1 MKIDL
6 NKLISG
12 IILLTGHILF
22 VITASSY
29 FSVSVIILVS
39 MFLLWMIWCKAT
51 DTFDLNTLLFQIGF
65 SGTVVS
71 ILIIALFGIEPVG
84 TRTGILVRFHSIA
97 IAIAMGSFLLSV
109 LPYIVLKVKF
119 KLPLNK
125 LNINVKPWLSTNK
138 SKIQKSEEVQYI
150 VGDGNWEL
158 ASEADILSSKYN
170 IE

>member
-29 FSVSVIILVS
+29 FSVSIIILVS

-51 DTFDLNTLLFQIGF
+51 STFDLNTLLFQIGF
-65 SGTVVS
+65 SGTIVA
-71 ILIIALFGIEPVG
+71 ILILALFGIEPVG
-84 TRTGILVRFHSIA
+84 TRTGILVRFDSMG
-97 IAIAMGSFLLSV
+97 IAIAMASFLLAI
-109 LPYIVLKVKF
+109 LPYIIFKVKF
-119 KLPLNK
+119 NLP
-125 LNINVKPWLSTNK
+125 LNINVKPWLSNNK
-138 SKIQKSEEVQYI
+138 QKTQKSDEVQYI

>member
-6 NKLISG
+6 NKLMSR

-29 FSVSVIILVS
+29 FSVSIIILVS

-51 DTFDLNTLLFQIGF
+51 DTFELNNLLFQIGF
-65 SGTVVS
+65 SGTIVA
-71 ILIIALFGIEPVG
+71 ILILALFGIEPIG
-84 TRTGILVRFHSIA
+84 TRTGILVRFDSMG
-97 IAIAMGSFLLSV
+97 IAIAMGSFLLAI
-109 LPYIVLKVKF
+109 LPYIILKVKF
-119 KLPLNK
+119 NLPLNK
-125 LNINVKPWLSTNK
+125 LNISVKPWLSKNK
-138 SKIQKSEEVQYI
+138 KTIQNSDEVQYI

-158 ASEADILSSKYN
+158 ASDADILSSKYN

>member
-22 VITASSY
+22 VITATNY
-29 FSVSVIILVS
+29 FSVSIIILVS
-39 MFLLWMIWCKAT
+39 MFLLWMIWCKT
-51 DTFDLNTLLFQIGF
+51 TSTFDLNTLLFQIGF
-65 SGTVVS
+65 SGTIAA
-71 ILIIALFGIEPVG
+71 ILILALFGIEPVG
-84 TRTGILVRFHSIA
+84 TRTGILVRFDSMG
-97 IAIAMGSFLLSV
+97 IAIAMASFLLAI
-109 LPYIVLKVKF
+109 LPYIIFKVKF
-119 KLPLNK
+119 NLP
-125 LNINVKPWLSTNK
+125 LNINVKPWLSKNK
-138 SKIQKSEEVQYI
+138 QKTQKSDEVQYI